1 MLRCA
6 LCTASID
13 ALTAAPAGAIVP
25 QHRAPWLP
33 PWRFLGSV
41 ISDLR
46 SRICDHAGPELREE
60 LMTANRLAL
69 LATAAITA
77 ITVAAPVRADDTI
90 TIGFTVSQTGPL
102 NNDSVSQMRGFELW
116 RDEVNAAGGIKAG
129 DKHYKI
135 NFTSYDDESQ
145 NVRVQQLYTRLISQ
159 DKAQFLFSPYSS
171 GLVATAAII
180 SEQYGKVMLTT
191 GGAEEKTYQ
200 LGNKN
205 LFQLYSPAGQYLAGA
220 VDALKEKNPKAQV
233 AFIYKD
239 DPFSKAVAQVTR
251 DLAKRQGVN
260 VVLDESYSPSTT
272 DFGPIINKLV
282 SAKADALLGGGHYPD
297 GSTLARQLHDQKVGL
312 KWVTLLVAPD
322 TPKFAELGDAA
333 VGITVP
339 SQWAPQVTYKPDF
352 GPTAQDF
359 NKRFVDKYKIEAG
372 YHAAGGY
379 TAGLILQH
387 AIEQS
392 GSIDQAKV
400 AAALNKLDVTTMFGR
415 SRFST
420 DPKDH
425 GLQLAHAMVL
435 GQWQKKNGQLVKE
448 VIWPNDAK
456 TADIIY

>member
-1 MLRCA
+1 M
-6 LCTASID
+6 I
-13 ALTAAPAGAIVP
+13 
-25 QHRAPWLP
+25 
-33 PWRFLGSV
+33 
-41 ISDLR
+41 
-46 SRICDHAGPELREE
+46 
-60 LMTANRLAL
+60 ANRLAF

-77 ITVAAPVRADDTI
+77 VIVAAPARADDTI

-102 NNDSVSQMRGFELW
+102 NNDSVAQMRGFELW

-135 NFTSYDDESQ
+135 GFTSYDDESQ
-145 NVRVQQLYTRLISQ
+145 NVRVQQLYTRLIAQ

-191 GGAEEKTYQ
+191 GGAEEKSYQ

-272 DFGPIINKLV
+272 DFGPIINKLI

-359 NKRFVDKYKIEAG
+359 NKRFADKYKIDAG

-392 GSIDQAKV
+392 GSIEQAKV
-400 AAALNKLDVTTMFGR
+400 AAVLNKLDVTTMFGR
-415 SRFST
+415 SKFST

-448 VIWPNDAK
+448 VIWPKDAK

>member
-1 MLRCA
+1 M
-6 LCTASID
+6 
-13 ALTAAPAGAIVP
+13 V
-25 QHRAPWLP
+25 
-33 PWRFLGSV
+33 
-41 ISDLR
+41 
-46 SRICDHAGPELREE
+46 
-60 LMTANRLAL
+60 ANRLAL

-77 ITVAAPVRADDTI
+77 VIVAAPARADDTI

-102 NNDSVSQMRGFELW
+102 NNDSVAQMRGFELW

-135 NFTSYDDESQ
+135 SFTSYDDESQ

-239 DPFSKAVAQVTR
+239 DPFSKAVALVTR

-352 GPTAQDF
+352 GPNAQDF
-359 NKRFVDKYKIEAG
+359 NKRFADKYKIEAG

-379 TAGLILQH
+379 TAGLLLQH

-400 AAALNKLDVTTMFGR
+400 AAVLNKLDVTTMFGR
-415 SRFST
+415 TKFST

>member
-1 MLRCA
+1 M
-6 LCTASID
+6 
-13 ALTAAPAGAIVP
+13 
-25 QHRAPWLP
+25 
-33 PWRFLGSV
+33 
-41 ISDLR
+41 IS
-46 SRICDHAGPELREE
+46 
-60 LMTANRLAL
+60 NRLAL
-69 LATAAITA
+69 LATAITAAITA
-77 ITVAAPVRADDTI
+77 AVAAVIVATPALADDI
-90 TIGFTVSQTGPL
+90 MTIGFTVSQTGPL

-135 NFTSYDDESQ
+135 NFASYDDESQ

-205 LFQLYSPAGQYLAGA
+205 LFQVYSPAGQYLAGA
-220 VDALKEKNPKAQV
+220 VDALREKNPKAQV

-272 DFGPIINKLV
+272 DFGPIINKLI

-333 VGITVP
+333 IGISVP

-352 GPTAQDF
+352 GPTAPEF
-359 NKRFVDKYKIEAG
+359 NKRFTDKYKIEAG

-379 TAGLILQH
+379 AAGLLLQH
-387 AIEQS
+387 AIEES

-400 AAALNKLDVTTMFGR
+400 AAALNKMDVTTMFGR
-415 SRFST
+415 TKFSN
-420 DPKDH
+420 DPKEH

-435 GQWQKKNGQLVKE
+435 GQWQKKGGQLVKE
-448 VIWPNDAK
+448 VIWPNAAK